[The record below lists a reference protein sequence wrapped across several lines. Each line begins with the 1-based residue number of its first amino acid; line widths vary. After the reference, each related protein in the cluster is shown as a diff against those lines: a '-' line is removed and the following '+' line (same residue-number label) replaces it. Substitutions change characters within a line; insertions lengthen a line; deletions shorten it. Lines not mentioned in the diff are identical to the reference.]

1 MPNAAGR
8 NGRGNEQ
15 DLLGASAALDAD
27 DDYRVVVAEECFN
40 WRELTDSGLQDALDV
55 LVEVLQPFTD
65 GRKAAFM
72 EPAYDVECRPS
83 VTLIDALYSPDGG
96 LPRDKRALLQQLVS
110 KCRCVIPDEEDLPQ
124 PARVAEGSWQEPSW
138 GTAHALARAAM
149 GRAMS
154 CLLVPYATEPDWPS
168 GWVTVTRTTEVG
180 QDEVKLH
187 VLRHPDDVPIFWR
200 GVLTHESVPAERFFT
215 FTEDAFPRLLFAD
228 SLRLHHFKGAYAEV
242 LPWLV
247 KLLGAIDDHFARTLA
262 ECGGDQTQVVRRF
275 SALGLD
281 ISPESP
287 NTKKNAKAWEQRNV
301 GYGDGTYRC
310 EWHGKRLWDRDRVHF
325 SLPIAEHGDRILI
338 GIFVEHLAT

>member
-1 MPNAAGR
+1 MPNAAGS
-8 NGRGNEQ
+8 NGRGNQQ
-15 DLLGASAALDAD
+15 DLTGVSGALDAD
-27 DDYRVVVAEECFN
+27 EDYRVVVAEECFD
-40 WRELTDSGLQDALDV
+40 WRELTDSAFRDALDT
-55 LVEVLQPFTD
+55 LAKLLRPIAD
-65 GRKAAFM
+65 GRQAAIM

-110 KCRCVIPDEEDLPQ
+110 KCRSVRPSEADLPQ
-124 PARVAEGSWQEPSW
+124 PIRVADGPWREPSW
-138 GTAHALARAAM
+138 GTAHALARAAE

-154 CLLVPYATEPDWPS
+154 CLLAPYATEPDWQS
-168 GWVTVTRTTEVG
+168 GWLTFTRMTEAG
-180 QDEVKLH
+180 QDELKLH
-187 VLRHPDDVPIFWR
+187 LLRLREDIPVFWR
-200 GVLTHESVPAERFFT
+200 GLLTHENVPPERFFN
-215 FTEDAFPRLLFAD
+215 FTESAFPRLLFAD
-228 SLRLHHFKGAYAEV
+228 SLRFHHFKGNYAEV

-247 KLLGAIDDHFARTLA
+247 KLLGAIDDQFTRTLA

-301 GYGDGTYRC
+301 SYGEGTYRC

-325 SLPIAEHGDRILI
+325 SLPIASYDDRILI

>member
-8 NGRGNEQ
+8 SGQENRQ
-15 DLLGASAALDAD
+15 DLSGVSAAFDA
-27 DDYRVVVAEECFN
+27 DDYRVVVAEECFD
-40 WRELTDSGLQDALDV
+40 WRELTDSSLRDALDT
-55 LVEVLQPFTD
+55 LAKVLQPFAD
-65 GRKAAFM
+65 GRRAAIM
-72 EPAYDVECRPS
+72 EPAYDVECQPS

-96 LPRDKRALLQQLVS
+96 LPRDQRALLQQLVS
-110 KCRCVIPDEEDLPQ
+110 KCRCVKPDEADLPQ
-124 PARVAEGSWQEPSW
+124 PVQVADGPWQEPSW
-138 GTAHALARAAM
+138 GIAHALARAAV

-180 QDEVKLH
+180 QDEVKVH
-187 VLRHPDDVPIFWR
+187 VLRHPDDIPVFWR
-200 GVLTHESVPAERFFT
+200 GLLTHENVSAERFFT
-215 FTEDAFPRLLFAD
+215 FTADAFPQLLFAD

-247 KLLGAIDDHFARTLA
+247 KLLGALDDHFTRTLA
-262 ECGGDQTQVVRRF
+262 ECSGDQTQVVRRF
-275 SALGLD
+275 GALGLD

-301 GYGDGTYRC
+301 GYDDGIYRC

-325 SLPIAEHGDRILI
+325 SLPIATYDDRILI
-338 GIFVEHLAT
+338 GIFVGHLAT